1 MHNNETQRIAGY
13 EELRRTR
20 GGAVI
25 DVDAEAYERYVKIK
39 QHRQQQRE
47 KVDTMETRINNM
59 ESDIADIKN
68 LLIRLL
74 EK

>member
-1 MHNNETQRIAGY
+1 MLETQRISDHA
-13 EELRRTR
+13 ELRRTR

-25 DVDAEAYERYVKIK
+25 DVDTDAYKRYIKIK
-39 QHRQQQRE
+39 QHRQQQNE
-47 KVDTMETRINNM
+47 KVESMETRINNM